1 MRDEKHYNQS
11 MIILV
16 GASASG
22 KTEVAKLLA
31 KKYGIVKAI
40 THTTRPMRKD
50 EKNGVDYFFVAKAE
64 FEKLLLKDAFAEHTL
79 YNDNYY
85 GCSKA
90 QIADGKAVIVDPNG
104 LKAFKK
110 LNNKRIISFLM
121 YADEKIR
128 LERMLSRGDDANN
141 AKSRIL
147 NDRVDFSFNNIGKTD
162 FVIDTSKASIDEIAD
177 DVYRKYIQS
186 LKSV

>member
-1 MRDEKHYNQS
+1 MKGKKHYNQS

-40 THTTRPMRKD
+40 THTTRPMRKG
-50 EKNGVDYFFVAKAE
+50 EQNGVDYFFVSKRE
-64 FEKLLLKDAFAEHTL
+64 FERLLSKNAFVEHTL

-104 LKAFKK
+104 LKAFKN

-121 YADEKIR
+121 YADENIR
-128 LERMLSRGDDANN
+128 LKRMLSRGDDENN

-147 NDRVDFSFNNIGKTD
+147 NDKTDFSFSNIGKTD
-162 FVIDTSKASIDEIAD
+162 FVIDTSKASIDKIAD

-186 LKSV
+186 LKSI